1 MTAIIMLSKITINFF
16 LDDFICF
23 SSWIDSLEVCISFSV
38 IMISLFFSICSIAYI
53 FIKDMTFL
61 DKAERHLI
69 PPSLEF
75 SKNRD
80 GAAV

>member
-1 MTAIIMLSKITINFF
+1 MAQAGRIKKQAAMTAIIMLSKIIINFF

-23 SSWIDSLEVCISFSV
+23 SSWIDSLEVCISFFV

-61 DKAERHLI
+61 VK
-69 PPSLEF
+69 
-75 SKNRD
+75 
-80 GAAV
+80 